1 MQINQRKLLLSSKGI
16 DALYEVDTA
25 CGSFA
30 AVIKRSDGTEE
41 LYPNCKVD
49 MLLDKLAAERGK
61 SLARL
66 RLLRGRKLKKKNLHV
81 EFYEIG
87 LPLILMPVR
96 HRKAVN
102 SNHGAMAYL
111 NVSRVVSV
119 AGAKNATITFIS
131 GETLQVK
138 ESADSVRGKLNAGKQ
153 LLLTTCFAYSEKLHH
168 MRITL
173 RRLQKLA
180 GAGL

>member
-49 MLLDKLAAERGK
+49 MVLDKLAAERGK

-66 RLLRGRKLKKKNLHV
+66 RLLRG
-81 EFYEIG
+81 G
-87 LPLILMPVR
+87 
-96 HRKAVN
+96 
-102 SNHGAMAYL
+102 S
-111 NVSRVVSV
+111 
-119 AGAKNATITFIS
+119 
-131 GETLQVK
+131 
-138 ESADSVRGKLNAGKQ
+138 
-153 LLLTTCFAYSEKLHH
+153 
-168 MRITL
+168 
-173 RRLQKLA
+173 
-180 GAGL
+180 

>member
-49 MLLDKLAAERGK
+49 MVLDKLAAERGK

-81 EFYEIG
+81 LHLSFFF
-87 LPLILMPVR
+87 LWKL
-96 HRKAVN
+96 
-102 SNHGAMAYL
+102 
-111 NVSRVVSV
+111 VSSTHP
-119 AGAKNATITFIS
+119 K
-131 GETLQVK
+131 
-138 ESADSVRGKLNAGKQ
+138 
-153 LLLTTCFAYSEKLHH
+153 
-168 MRITL
+168 
-173 RRLQKLA
+173 
-180 GAGL
+180 